1 MWLIV
6 KNNNKFDLDKQVLY
20 IFANFQLQKIQIGDI
35 IKLGS
40 MLLYVKE
47 TNIVSRK
54 KKINSKI
61 KLVEKI

>member
-54 KKINSKI
+54 KKIN
-61 KLVEKI
+61 